1 MAYAAYTDVTPR
13 LAGRTFS
20 GSTEPSTTDITAWIT
35 YAEAEIDST
44 LTAIGLDPPIT
55 DSDGVEVLK
64 GIACLYAE
72 GQTRLALDTN
82 NAGEGDDG
90 SSMIERFFTRLKE
103 IRDDAAFWYTKLGE
117 GSGSRVH
124 RNEDLD
130 EDGPDFS
137 RDFET

>member
-1 MAYAAYTDVTPR
+1 MAYATYTDVTAR
-13 LAGRTFS
+13 LPGRTIS
-20 GSTEPSTTDITAWIT
+20 GSTSPSTTDITSWIT

-55 DSDGVEVLK
+55 DATGIEVLK

-90 SSMIERFFTRLKE
+90 TAMIERFFERVKE
-103 IRDDAAFWYTKLGE
+103 IRSDSAFWFDKLGE
-117 GSGSRVH
+117 GNTDRVH
-124 RNEDLD
+124 YNADLV

-137 RDFET
+137 RDFEV